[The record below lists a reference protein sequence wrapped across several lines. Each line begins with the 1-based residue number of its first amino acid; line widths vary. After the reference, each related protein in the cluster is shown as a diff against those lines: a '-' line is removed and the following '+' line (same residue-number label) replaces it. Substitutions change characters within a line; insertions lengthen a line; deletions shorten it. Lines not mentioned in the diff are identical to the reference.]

1 MKDIKEKMI
10 TGIKIEFKEDEH
22 NYFENER
29 NNDIEP
35 EMLIISLL
43 ETINDICKEHNLDTK
58 KQLERYI
65 HMGSVDSYNTPE
77 EKEKLKRYKTF

>member
-1 MKDIKEKMI
+1 MNGIKEKMI

-43 ETINDICKEHNLDTK
+43 ETINDICEEHNLNTE
-58 KQLERYI
+58 KQLVRYI
-65 HMGSVDSYNTPE
+65 KYGSVDMYNSPE
-77 EKEKLKRYKTF
+77 EKEKLKKYKTF